1 MKPDETCYTCTKS
14 TCTNGNGNTN
24 DYDAIFKVMIK
35 LHCPIVTVHIGNA
48 KHIISFGA
56 HHTTSHIFRENE
68 LVDITQSEM
77 SLEEWVM
84 TTFLLSKG
92 DGAVITIYN
101 K

>member
-1 MKPDETCYTCTKS
+1 MGPSRAYCYTS
-14 TCTNGNGNTN
+14 SNGNES

-35 LHCPIVTVHIGNA
+35 MRCPTVTVKVDDK

-56 HHTTSHIFRENE
+56 HHTTSYIFNGND
-68 LVDITQSEM
+68 LMDITQSEM

-84 TTFLLSKG
+84 TTFLLSKR

-101 K
+101 R